1 MSEIKKR
8 LLPEDIAS
16 VITDEEYIIRQP
28 GLTICILTLKNGAK
42 QVGVNYGAIDP
53 DRQNWEY
60 GQQEARKQALEKVW
74 EAEGYLLRQRI
85 LQRSI
90 QDEIIAKVDAEISLR
105 GDLDT
110 DLATARAYTDEFIDR
125 F

>member
-85 LQRSI
+85 LRRSI
-90 QDEIIAKVDAEISLR
+90 EDKAIMEIEAEISR
-105 GDLDT
+105 HGDVDT
-110 DLATARAYTDEFIDR
+110 DLAAARALTDALIDR